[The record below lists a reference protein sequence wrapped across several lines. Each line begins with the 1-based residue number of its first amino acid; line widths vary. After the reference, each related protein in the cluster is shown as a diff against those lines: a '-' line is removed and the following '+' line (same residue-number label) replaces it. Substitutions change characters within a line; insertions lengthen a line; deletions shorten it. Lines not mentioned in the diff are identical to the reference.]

1 MNDIALQ
8 WSDSQHSA
16 DLAIELNDLV
26 QDGGLET
33 AVMLSLF
40 TDRRSDDGD
49 ELPPGDTDR
58 RGWWADAEPV
68 VEGDRIGSRLWL
80 LDREIATQSVV
91 DRAVTYAREA
101 LQWLLDDKVAS
112 SLDVSAEIP
121 RRGMIGLVVTIY
133 RPQKDPV
140 KYRFD
145 NVWKAQEAKI

>member
-40 TDRRSDDGD
+40 LDRRSDDGD

-112 SLDVSAEIP
+112 SLEVAAEIP

-133 RPQKDPV
+133 RPRKDPV

-145 NVWKAQEAKI
+145 NAWKAQEAKI

>member
-8 WSDSQHSA
+8 WSDSQLSA
-16 DLAIELNDLV
+16 DVAVELNDLV

-40 TDRRSDDGD
+40 TDRRSEEGD

-58 RGWWADAEPV
+58 RGWWADAAPV

-80 LDREIATQSVV
+80 LEREVATQAVV

-112 SLDVSAEIP
+112 SLEVSAEIP
-121 RRGMIGLVVTIY
+121 RRGMIGLVVKIY

-140 KYRFD
+140 NYRFD
-145 NVWKAQEAKI
+145 HVWNAQEANI

>member
-16 DLAIELNDLV
+16 DVAVELNDLV

-40 TDRRSDDGD
+40 TDRRSEEGD

-58 RGWWADAEPV
+58 RGWWADATPV

-80 LDREIATQSVV
+80 LEREVATQAVV

-112 SLDVSAEIP
+112 SLEVSAEIP
-121 RRGMIGLVVTIY
+121 RRGMIGLAVKIY

-140 KYRFD
+140 NYRFD
-145 NVWKAQEAKI
+145 HAWNAQEAKI